1 MEERYP
7 YLRFVIES
15 AQVVAGVIAAVVLL
29 GGIAE
34 SCRVGGFGG
43 FVQLVITV
51 VIAVVAYV
59 ATMMWV
65 EVARVFLDIED
76 NTRRLVDEAR
86 ERRSSG
92 PSSPSS

>member
-7 YLRFVIES
+7 YLRFVIDS
-15 AQVVAGVIAAVVLL
+15 AQAMAGVIAAVVLL

-43 FVQLVITV
+43 VAQFVVTIV
-51 VIAVVAYV
+51 VAAVAYV
-59 ATMMWV
+59 ATMVWV

-76 NTRRLVDEAR
+76 NTRRLVDESR
-86 ERRSSG
+86 ERRSPP
-92 PSSPSS
+92 PSSSSS